1 MLPSTTASAARR
13 YADRS
18 QLPLQ
23 TFIVLAKAGFRRY
36 STYRQAAVAGIFTNS
51 VFGFLRCYVLLAV
64 AAGGGGSVAGYAGPQ
79 LVSYVW
85 VGQGLIAT
93 VGLWGDTEL
102 ATRIRTGAVVS
113 DLLRPMH
120 PVATYLATDLGRAGF
135 ALLTRFVVPVI
146 VGALAFDFYVPRHAV
161 TYPLGLISIALAVVV
176 CFGCRYIVN
185 AASYWLLDGR
195 GALILWTAT
204 SSVLGGLYFPLRF
217 LPAPIQTLLW
227 VATPFPSLLQTPLD
241 VIAERSTGADA
252 IGLVALQAAWAVGT
266 VALAALVQRRGERKL
281 VVQGG

>member
-23 TFIVLAKAGFRRY
+23 TFVVLAKAGFRRY
-36 STYRQAAVAGIFTNS
+36 STYRQAAAAGIFTNS

-64 AAGGGGSVAGYAGPQ
+64 AAGSGGSVAGYAGPQ

-93 VGLWGDTEL
+93 VGLWGDVEL

-146 VGALAFDFYVPRHAV
+146 VGAVAFDFYAPRKVA
-161 TYPLGLISIALAVVV
+161 TYPLAALSIALAVVV
-176 CFGCRYIVN
+176 CFGCRYVVN
-185 AASYWLLDGR
+185 ATSYWLLDGR
-195 GALILWTAT
+195 GAQIAWTLA
-204 SSVLGGLYFPLRF
+204 SSALGGLYFPLRF
-217 LPAPIQTLLW
+217 LPGPLAALLW

-241 VIAERSTGADA
+241 VIAERATGTQAV
-252 IGLVALQAAWAVGT
+252 GLVALQAAWAAGMVT
-266 VALAALVQRRGERKL
+266 LAVFVQRRGEHKL

>member
-1 MLPSTTASAARR
+1 VLPSTTASAARR

-93 VGLWGDTEL
+93 V

>member
-1 MLPSTTASAARR
+1 
-13 YADRS
+13 
-18 QLPLQ
+18 
-23 TFIVLAKAGFRRY
+23 V
-36 STYRQAAVAGIFTNS
+36 VAGIFANS

-64 AAGGGGSVAGYAGPQ
+64 AAGNGGPVAGYAGPQ

-146 VGALAFDFYVPRHAV
+146 VGAVAFDFYVPRHGV
-161 TYPLGLISIALAVVV
+161 TYPLGLVSIVLAVVV

-195 GALILWTAT
+195 GALIGWTAA

-217 LPAPIQTLLW
+217 FPAPIQTLLW
-227 VATPFPSLLQTPLD
+227 FATPFPSLLQTPLD
-241 VIAERSTGADA
+241 IIAERSTGADA
-252 IGLVALQAAWAVGT
+252 IGLVALQAAWAGGIL
-266 VALAALVQRRGERKL
+266 ALAALVQRRGERRL

>member
-1 MLPSTTASAARR
+1 
-13 YADRS
+13 
-18 QLPLQ
+18 
-23 TFIVLAKAGFRRY
+23 
-36 STYRQAAVAGIFTNS
+36 VAGIFTNS

-64 AAGGGGSVAGYAGPQ
+64 ATGHGGAVAGYAGPQ

-113 DLLRPMH
+113 DLLRPVH

-146 VGALAFDFYVPRHAV
+146 VGAMAFDFYAPRHAV
-161 TYPLGLISIALAVVV
+161 TYPLAAVSIALAVVV

-195 GALILWTAT
+195 GALIAWTVT
-204 SSVLGGLYFPLRF
+204 SSGLGGLYFPLRF
-217 LPAPIQTLLW
+217 LPVPIEVLLW
-227 VATPFPSLLQTPLD
+227 VGTPFPSLLQTPLD
-241 VIAERSTGADA
+241 VIAERVTGAEA
-252 IGLVALQAAWAVGT
+252 AGLVALQAVWAVGIL
-266 VALAALVQRRGERKL
+266 ALAVVVQHRGERKL

>member
-18 QLPLQ
+18 HLPLQ
-23 TFIVLAKAGFRRY
+23 TFVVLAKAGFRRY

-64 AAGGGGSVAGYAGPQ
+64 VDGSGGAVAGYAGPQ

-135 ALLTRFVVPVI
+135 ALLTRFAVPVI
-146 VGALAFDFYVPRHAV
+146 VGALAFDFYVPRHVV
-161 TYPLGLISIALAVVV
+161 TYPLTLVSIALAVVV

-217 LPAPIQTLLW
+217 LPASIQTLLW

-252 IGLVALQAAWAVGT
+252 IGLVALQAAWAAGI
-266 VALAALVQRRGERKL
+266 VALAALVQRRGERRL

>member
-23 TFIVLAKAGFRRY
+23 TFAVLAKAGFRRY
-36 STYRQAAVAGIFTNS
+36 STYRQAAIAGIFTNS

-64 AAGGGGSVAGYAGPQ
+64 AAGSDGSVAGYAGPQ

-113 DLLRPMH
+113 DLLRPVH

-135 ALLTRFVVPVI
+135 ALLTR
-146 VGALAFDFYVPRHAV
+146 
-161 TYPLGLISIALAVVV
+161 
-176 CFGCRYIVN
+176 
-185 AASYWLLDGR
+185 
-195 GALILWTAT
+195 
-204 SSVLGGLYFPLRF
+204 
-217 LPAPIQTLLW
+217 
-227 VATPFPSLLQTPLD
+227 
-241 VIAERSTGADA
+241 
-252 IGLVALQAAWAVGT
+252 
-266 VALAALVQRRGERKL
+266 
-281 VVQGG
+281 